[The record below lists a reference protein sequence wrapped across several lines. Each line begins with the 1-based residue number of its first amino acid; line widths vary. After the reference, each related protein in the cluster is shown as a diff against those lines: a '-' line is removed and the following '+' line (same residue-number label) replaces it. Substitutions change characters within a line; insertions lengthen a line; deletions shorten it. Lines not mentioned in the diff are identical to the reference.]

1 MKERKFCL
9 NCGNEIIKKS
19 QKKFCS
25 NECQNEY
32 YYKEY
37 IKEWLAG
44 KEDGL
49 RGEYQTSNYI
59 RRYLFE
65 KNNNKCEICGWGK
78 MNKYTKKIPLQ
89 IHHIDGDYLNNKPE
103 NLMLICPNC
112 HSLTDSYG
120 SLNKGNGIPNRQIAR
135 KKHGEDSLK

>member
-1 MKERKFCL
+1 MRKNKICL
-9 NCGNEIIKKS
+9 NCGSEITKES

-25 NECQNEY
+25 NECKNEY

-37 IKEWLAG
+37 IKRWLAG

-78 MNKYTKKIPLQ
+78 
-89 IHHIDGDYLNNKPE
+89 DE
-103 NLMLICPNC
+103 
-112 HSLTDSYG
+112 
-120 SLNKGNGIPNRQIAR
+120 
-135 KKHGEDSLK
+135 